1 MTMYLSY
8 DKNMEDVLR
17 KGNLAFSKDNNR
29 WQSINHY
36 NQTLD
41 GTRAYNLTK
50 DIGQTLNAT
59 LSGVAANSSEL
70 SEAVRSMQMPEASTS
85 KAGASRA
92 TSSSTSLP
100 ALKSYG
106 LNFLKELLD
115 KKESIGFDPTINNQV
130 ITAQMLTFQPTRN
143 ALKDQLREHFA
154 SIGISDRN
162 QREMPAEIQLR
173 IATTKFSSA
182 KKKRP

>member
-1 MTMYLSY
+1 MYLSY
-8 DKNMEDVLR
+8 DKDMNDVLR

-85 KAGASRA
+85 KAGASDY
-92 TSSSTSLP
+92 SSSTVALRP
-100 ALKSYG
+100 LKSYG
-106 LNFLKELLD
+106 SKFLRD
-115 KKESIGFDPTINNQV
+115 VISKKDMLGFEPMINDQP
-130 ITAQMLTFQPTRN
+130 ITATMLEFEATRN
-143 ALKDQLREHFA
+143 AFKDQLRDHFA
-154 SIGISDRN
+154 YLGINNRM
-162 QREMPAEIQLR
+162 QREMDANTQLR
-173 IATTKFSSA
+173 IATSKISSA

>member
-8 DKNMEDVLR
+8 DKDMNDVLR

-59 LSGVAANSSEL
+59 LSGVAANNSDL
-70 SEAVRSMQMPEASTS
+70 SEAVRSMQLCGSSLHQGLHLCTS
-85 KAGASRA
+85 SLSQGLQLCTSSLHRDLQLC
-92 TSSSTSLP
+92 TSSSSQ
-100 ALKSYG
+100 G
-106 LNFLKELLD
+106 L
-115 KKESIGFDPTINNQV
+115 
-130 ITAQMLTFQPTRN
+130 
-143 ALKDQLREHFA
+143 QLCA
-154 SIGISDRN
+154 SRRHRG
-162 QREMPAEIQLR
+162 LHL
-173 IATTKFSSA
+173 
-182 KKKRP
+182 